1 MVWVPFPPKLQFP
14 AGKSWMEQPEC
25 FDKQMLPF
33 RIPIE
38 AAIWTIF
45 LFFKEEAYSGTTIAF
60 GMHTSR
66 RQAARF

>member
-1 MVWVPFPPKLQFP
+1 
-14 AGKSWMEQPEC
+14 MEQPEC